1 MLYNLEFFMCIVC
14 LVTVGCHVA
23 ECFVRAVTLWV
34 DTALGGGFGLVDEGK
49 YPTGGA
55 KDYYYP
61 VVGLGRCR
69 LSGWRR
75 PSWGCRLVGCKDYI
89 VAHMQHAF
97 RSGNKIL
104 VK

>member
-1 MLYNLEFFMCIVC
+1 MLYNQNFVMCIVC
-14 LVTVGCHVA
+14 LVAVGYHMA
-23 ECFVRAVTLWV
+23 ECFVRAVTVWV

-49 YPTGGA
+49 CPAGGA
-55 KDYYYP
+55 KDYHS

-89 VAHMQHAF
+89 VAHMRHAF

-104 VK
+104 AK